1 MPGASAI
8 KAGSAFVLLSIKD
21 SLTRDL
27 KAAQGKLDSFT
38 SSAGSKMQNALAS
51 AAPLA
56 KSAQIFSEFDDQMRL
71 VQGVTGSTGAQFE
84 TLTETAKE
92 LGRTTSWTAAQ
103 VAEGMVSLGR
113 AGFKSDEINASIGSV
128 MDLARATGTEIGAA
142 TDIAGNALRAFNLP
156 ASEMGRVCDVLAATA
171 NGSAQTLEDLG
182 EAFKY
187 VAPIAASTGESL
199 EDTAK
204 TVGALAN
211 FGVKGSQAGTVIKA
225 IQTRM
230 ASDAGAQA
238 TYAELG
244 IDTRVDE
251 GNLRKV
257 HDVLT
262 DLGAALQN
270 MPSGERLEKIKSVFG
285 QYGLSGVSLT
295 TSNFK
300 ELNAAIDG
308 SSGTAAR
315 VAEAM
320 DAGIGGSA
328 RKAKSAV
335 EGLAIAIGDALVP
348 HITEL
353 TAAVQAASGWLT
365 KFSEEHPQAVKWI
378 GRLASAFV
386 GLSGAA
392 YVGGKAVSALVSV
405 FRTGAAAVEWISGA
419 VKSFAGATQAASAAT
434 AADAQVQTA
443 ANAVKGQSAA
453 ASTALASAET
463 ANAAA
468 ANANAAG
475 HTRAATAI
483 TAANV
488 AAAGAAVAIVALGAA
503 YLSWAGSADKAA
515 QKAKEASDAQENI
528 ASQNESRRGADQELF
543 QELKNLAE
551 QQSLTSDQFARAKYI
566 AAELSDRYGNLGIQC
581 DETSR
586 KIYGM
591 AEAQDRLNDAQKKQA
606 IQDSKDKIETY
617 EEEIERNR
625 KAIARQDSF
634 VGGVGMAIR
643 SGFSKETMLA
653 RRQELYDRNRELERK
668 IRSERN
674 KLEYARSVERG
685 PQSAQKPVLPQN
697 VSVEFSAPQTP
708 QVNVQPA
715 PASDPAALAELQ
727 KQTEESRRQT
737 AALRQIMTNTTPED
751 PDSDYF

>member
-443 ANAVKGQSAA
+443 ANAVRGQSAA